1 VIVHVDESIRRI
13 TVDNPNLEKG
23 NTPPTRDFTYDATF
37 APDCQQGSVFEETA
51 LPIIESV
58 L

>member
-1 VIVHVDESIRRI
+1 MNESNGRI

-23 NTPPTRDFTYDATF
+23 NVPATRDFTYDAVF
-37 APDCQQGSVFEETA
+37 APECQQSSVFEETA